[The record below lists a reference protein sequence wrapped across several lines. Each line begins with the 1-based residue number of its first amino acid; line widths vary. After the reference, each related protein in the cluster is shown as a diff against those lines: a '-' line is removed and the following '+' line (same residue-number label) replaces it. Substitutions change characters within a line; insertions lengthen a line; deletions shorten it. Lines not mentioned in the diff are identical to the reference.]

1 MSTGR
6 FDLVVI
12 GAGIAGAA
20 VVQRAG
26 ELGLSAAIVDAG
38 MAGRATTA
46 GAGII
51 SNYGLDEGE
60 LDPEWLAL
68 VRSSTAEYAALLD
81 RLGEDADRRSRYGV
95 VGEVVLATTD
105 DERRGLD
112 RFERELAALPD
123 APDRP
128 EVHRVDG
135 RDLRRQWPS
144 IREDLD
150 GLFLSTTARVDG
162 NRLAEVLLQRAERQG
177 TVVHFG
183 AARLVPG
190 GRVEVG
196 GEVLSAGAV
205 VVAAGVWTPAVLEP
219 LGVRLTVVPD
229 RGQIVHLAGEPAVER
244 APVLKTFAGPYVLG
258 FPGPRVVVG
267 ATHEQGPS
275 PTPDVRAGDQHEILE
290 HAFSVA
296 PGLRSARILETRV
309 GFRPASLDGLPLV
322 GAVHDRV
329 SVLTG
334 LGAWGLTLGP
344 LLARRLVDDLVGA
357 RDTRGLD
364 IGFLT
369 PGRPAAQSRSV
380 REAPSVREARSV

>member
-1 MSTGR
+1 MSTRR
-6 FDLVVI
+6 FDLIAI

-26 ELGLSAAIVDAG
+26 ELGLSTAIVDAG
-38 MAGRATTA
+38 RAGRATTA

-51 SNYGLDEGE
+51 SNYGLGEGE
-60 LDPEWLAL
+60 LDPAWLAL
-68 VRSSTAEYAALLD
+68 VRSSTAEYAALMG
-81 RLGEDADRRSRYGV
+81 RLGEGADARSRYGV

-105 DERRGLD
+105 DERRELD
-112 RFERELAALPD
+112 RFQRDLATIPD
-123 APDRP
+123 GPDRP
-128 EVHRVDG
+128 TVHRLDG

-162 NRLAEVLLQRAERQG
+162 NRLAETLLQQAKAQG
-177 TVVHFG
+177 TVVRSG
-183 AARLVPG
+183 TARLVPG

-205 VVAAGVWTPAVLEP
+205 VVAAGIWTPAVLEP
-219 LGVRLTVVPD
+219 LGVRLAVVPD
-229 RGQIVHLAGEPAVER
+229 RGQIVHLAGEPAVEH
-244 APVLKTFAGPYVLG
+244 APVLKTFAGPYLLG

-267 ATHEQGPS
+267 ATHEETPS
-275 PTPDVRAGDQHEILE
+275 PTPDIRAGDQHEILE
-290 HAFSVA
+290 HAFAVA
-296 PGLRSARILETRV
+296 PGLRGASILETRV

-322 GAVHDRV
+322 GALHDRV

-344 LLARRLVDDLVGA
+344 LLGRCLVDDLVGIGG
-357 RDTRGLD
+357 TSGLD

-369 PGRPAAQSRSV
+369 PGRPGAQ
-380 REAPSVREARSV
+380 ARSL